1 MIQANEIAA
10 AFGLPCLLSGDMQ
23 TALQLWEDLYQNR
36 ANWQKERVKPLRLP
50 AMIARELKRLALTE
64 FVLDTKDT
72 ELQLPLQHTKQ
83 MLRQKLDYGIA
94 SGGLLL
100 KPYYHNGLQIDFVAQ
115 NQYLPVRYTNDACT
129 AVICPEE
136 LVLEKRC
143 YTRLEFHQF
152 DERVHTH
159 TIQQRCFRS
168 PTPGTL
174 GLECD
179 LSEVPQWANLLPQ
192 KTYYDVSQP
201 LFAMFQMPEANNID
215 PTSPLGVSA
224 YADAVDLIHDADVH
238 WERILW
244 ELESSERAIDAS
256 EDLFRFHP
264 GTNQPILP
272 KGRERMYHCLEK
284 TGTGNT
290 IFNTFSPE
298 IRDTSYFNALN
309 QILRRIESAAGL
321 SYGTLSE
328 ISDVEKTA
336 EEIKSS
342 KQRSFVRV
350 SDIQGNLQAALE
362 QLLYGFQ
369 YYRDYYAN
377 RHTKPAEVSCTFGD
391 GVLED
396 TDKEFQRRLQMVQA
410 RVLKPEL
417 LLSWYFGCE
426 EAEALQMLPE
436 QQDAGGLFDGGA
448 F

>member
-100 KPYYHNGLQIDFVAQ
+100 KPYYHNGLQIAFVAQ

-152 DERVHTH
+152 DERIHTH

-179 LSEVPQWANLLPQ
+179 LTEVPQWANLLPQ
-192 KTYYDVSQP
+192 KSYYDVSQP

-272 KGRERMYHCLEK
+272 K
-284 TGTGNT
+284 
-290 IFNTFSPE
+290 
-298 IRDTSYFNALN
+298 
-309 QILRRIESAAGL
+309 
-321 SYGTLSE
+321 
-328 ISDVEKTA
+328 
-336 EEIKSS
+336 
-342 KQRSFVRV
+342 
-350 SDIQGNLQAALE
+350 
-362 QLLYGFQ
+362 
-369 YYRDYYAN
+369 
-377 RHTKPAEVSCTFGD
+377 
-391 GVLED
+391 
-396 TDKEFQRRLQMVQA
+396 
-410 RVLKPEL
+410 
-417 LLSWYFGCE
+417 
-426 EAEALQMLPE
+426 
-436 QQDAGGLFDGGA
+436 
-448 F
+448 